1 MNSDGREQWGSK
13 IGFLLAAAGSAVGLG
28 NLWKFPYMAGKN
40 GGGVFVVVYLGILI
54 TLGFTLM
61 AGELTLGRFTQL
73 NAIGAYRKISKK
85 LTWVGAIGVFTAFL
99 ILSFYSVIGGWVI
112 NYIIKTCTGALNT
125 SDSAALGDMFGQ
137 MISDPVMPIVFHG
150 VFMIATL
157 VIVLGGI
164 GEGIEKAS
172 KVMMPA
178 LLVMIVALAIRSVT
192 LPGAEAGLEFF
203 LKPDFSKLNGALVLD
218 ALGQV
223 FFSLSLGMGIII
235 TYGSYLPKEENIPQ
249 SAVYIPLIDT
259 AVALLAGFAIL
270 PAVFALGFEPT
281 AGPGLMF
288 ITLPAV
294 FAKMPFGTF
303 FGLLFFVLVLLAA
316 LTSSISLL
324 EVCVSYVVDEW
335 GWDRKKTTL
344 TLGFVIF
351 AVGVP
356 ASLSL
361 GPWAD
366 VKIFGK
372 GFFDLYDYVT
382 QNIFLPLGG
391 LMSCITIGWV
401 WGVDNAIKEAT
412 NNGKVKF
419 ALGKLW
425 GFLIKYI
432 APLAIG
438 KVFYDSFIVTLF

>member
-1 MNSDGREQWGSK
+1 
-13 IGFLLAAAGSAVGLG
+13 
-28 NLWKFPYMAGKN
+28 
-40 GGGVFVVVYLGILI
+40 
-54 TLGFTLM
+54 
-61 AGELTLGRFTQL
+61 
-73 NAIGAYRKISKK
+73 
-85 LTWVGAIGVFTAFL
+85 
-99 ILSFYSVIGGWVI
+99 
-112 NYIIKTCTGALNT
+112 
-125 SDSAALGDMFGQ
+125 
-137 MISDPVMPIVFHG
+137 
-150 VFMIATL
+150 
-157 VIVLGGI
+157 
-164 GEGIEKAS
+164 
-172 KVMMPA
+172 
-178 LLVMIVALAIRSVT
+178 MIVALAIRSVT

>member
-1 MNSDGREQWGSK
+1 MNSNGREQWGSK
-13 IGFLLAAAGSAVGLG
+13 VGFLLAAAGSAVGLG

-112 NYIIKTCTGALNT
+112 NYIIKTCTGALST

-137 MISDPVMPIVFHG
+137 MISDPVMPIIFHG

-178 LLVMIVALAIRSVT
+178 LLVMIIALAIRSVT

-203 LKPDFSKLNGALVLD
+203 LKPDFSKLNGALILD

-366 VKIFGK
+366 IKIFGK

-419 ALGKLW
+419 ALGKVW
-425 GFLIKYI
+425 AFLIKYI